1 MSDDENANPNS
12 GPGVGAPLRT
22 ILGLFFL
29 FLVIGMCL
37 PRLSTPRAHT
47 EKSFCQSNMRNA
59 VLAILN
65 YEALNQAYP
74 QAVSYDATG
83 QVARSW
89 RVEVLPQYSQQ
100 AVRVATTIVCLGMI
114 LSILR
119 LQKFNCRS
127 FSAQLLD
134 MIPRDQNISQPATF

>member
-1 MSDDENANPNS
+1 MSATEKPDQPNGGGS
-12 GPGVGAPLRT
+12 GALKLLY
-22 ILGLFFL
+22 IAIFA
-29 FLVIGMCL
+29 FLVVWMML
-37 PRLSTPRAHT
+37 PTVGGPRSAGR
-47 EKSFCQSNMRNA
+47 SALCQSNMRNA

-65 YEALNQAYP
+65 YEAVNKAYP

>member
-1 MSDDENANPNS
+1 MSATEKPDQPNGGGS
-12 GPGVGAPLRT
+12 GALKLLY
-22 ILGLFFL
+22 IAIFA
-29 FLVIGMCL
+29 FLVVWMML
-37 PRLSTPRAHT
+37 PTVGDPRSAGR
-47 EKSFCQSNMRNA
+47 SALCQSNMRNA